1 MFKDIKE
8 ANLQDKTVLL
18 RVDYNV
24 PIQNN
29 KILDDTKI
37 KASLKTISYLLENN
51 CRIIILSHLGKIKS
65 DKDKEKYS
73 LEIVA
78 KRLNELVNTQV
89 IFSRYTRSP
98 ELDLK
103 VKTLNPKEILVL
115 ENTRFEDYPNKL
127 ESNCDL
133 ELAEYWASLGDL
145 FVMDAF
151 ATSHR
156 RHASTYGIAKF
167 IPSYLG
173 FLVLE
178 EEAML
183 NKYVL
188 HPEGIF
194 TIIVGGSKIDDKLE
208 LMQKLLPKCNYM
220 LVTGGLANSCLKAL
234 GLNVGTSLATDDEEI
249 LQSIKE
255 MLITYKNKISLPLDV
270 IISKSYAEKNVEVK
284 NVNELDYEDYIGDIG
299 PKTMR
304 KYKGIIYGS
313 DVIFLNGTCG
323 IYEDKRFSNGTLEL
337 LEVLK
342 ESNKKVICGGGDALS
357 AVKKFNHEND
367 YTYLSTGGGATLDY
381 IINEKM
387 AIID

>member
-1 MFKDIKE
+1 MFKNINE
-8 ANLQDKTVLL
+8 ADLRDKTVLL

-29 KILDDTKI
+29 EILDDTKI
-37 KASLKTISYLLENN
+37 KASLKTINYLLENN

-65 DKDKEKYS
+65 AKDKEKYS
-73 LEIVA
+73 LEVVA
-78 KRLNELVNTQV
+78 QRLNELVNTQV

-103 VKTLNPKEILVL
+103 VKTLNNKEILVL

-178 EEAML
+178 EETML

-270 IISKSYAEKNVEVK
+270 IISKSYAEENVEVK

-313 DVIFLNGTCG
+313 DVIFMKINA
-323 IYEDKRFSNGTLEL
+323 FQM
-337 LEVLK
+337 VL
-342 ESNKKVICGGGDALS
+342 
-357 AVKKFNHEND
+357 
-367 YTYLSTGGGATLDY
+367 
-381 IINEKM
+381 
-387 AIID
+387 

>member
-1 MFKDIKE
+1 MFKKINE
-8 ANLQDKTVLL
+8 ADLRDKTVLL

-29 KILDDTKI
+29 EILDDTKI
-37 KASLKTISYLLENN
+37 KVSLKTINYLLENN

-65 DKDKEKYS
+65 AKDKEKYS
-73 LEIVA
+73 LEVVA
-78 KRLNELVNTQV
+78 QRLNELVNTQV

-103 VKTLNPKEILVL
+103 VKTLNNKEILVL

-133 ELAEYWASLGDL
+133 GLAEYWASLADV

-178 EEAML
+178 EEKML
-183 NKYVL
+183 NTYVL
-188 HPEGIF
+188 HPEGTF
-194 TIIVGGSKIDDKLE
+194 TIIMGGSKIEDKIL
-208 LMQKLLPKCNYM
+208 LMEKLLSKCNYM

-234 GLNVGTSLATDDEEI
+234 DLNVGTSLATDDSATLER
-249 LQSIKE
+249 IKD
-255 MLITYKNKISLPLDV
+255 MLVRYKDKISLPLDV
-270 IISKSYAEKNVEVK
+270 IVSKSYAE
-284 NVNELDYEDYIGDIG
+284 
-299 PKTMR
+299 
-304 KYKGIIYGS
+304 
-313 DVIFLNGTCG
+313 
-323 IYEDKRFSNGTLEL
+323 
-337 LEVLK
+337 
-342 ESNKKVICGGGDALS
+342 
-357 AVKKFNHEND
+357 ENRRA
-367 YTYLSTGGGATLDY
+367 G
-381 IINEKM
+381 
-387 AIID
+387 